1 MLCKPVIVL
10 VTLTACLSGC
20 ASAPT
25 VPRDAREPTEPIDG
39 RSVAVYDGWSG
50 SNRDWD
56 DLVEAAAGAEVL
68 VIGEMHGHPTGL
80 AAAAALWEDVLDR
93 QTPGGA
99 GPALSLEFFD
109 RSTQA
114 ALDDYLL
121 DITDEPAF
129 REAAG
134 RNAGN
139 YPEGHRA
146 MVEAA
151 KSAGVPVLAA
161 NAPRRYTTL
170 ARENGYASLDALRH
184 SQRALFESPGG
195 DPGSAYRDRFFELM
209 EAMLTSHGGEGL
221 DEDEIAERVEGYLRA
236 QNVWDA
242 TMAGSVV
249 RALNGGHRP
258 VVHVVGR
265 FHSDHRGGLLESIWR
280 LRPGTRIVSV
290 SMVKNSDPDA
300 EDWGRADFILEVGEE

>member
-25 VPRDAREPTEPIDG
+25 APRESREPDEPIDA
-39 RSVAVYDGWSG
+39 RSVAIYDGWSG
-50 SNRDWD
+50 SNLEWD
-56 DLVEAAAGAEVL
+56 DLIEAAAGAEVV
-68 VIGEMHGHPTGL
+68 VIGEMHGHRTGL
-80 AAAAALWEDVLDR
+80 AAAAALWQDVLDR
-93 QTPGGA
+93 QPPGGA

-109 RSTQA
+109 RATQA

-134 RNAGN
+134 RNTGN

-146 MVEAA
+146 MVETA
-151 KSAGVPVLAA
+151 KSAGVPVFAA

-170 ARENGYASLDALRH
+170 ARENGYESLAELRA
-184 SQRALFESPGG
+184 SQRALFEMPGG
-195 DPGSAYRDRFFELM
+195 EPGQAYRDRFFELM
-209 EAMLTSHGGEGL
+209 EGMLASHGGEGL
-221 DEDEIAERVEGYLRA
+221 DKDEIAERVEGYFRA
-236 QNVWDA
+236 QSVWDS
-242 TMAGSVV
+242 TMADSIV
-249 RALNGGHRP
+249 RALNAGHRP

-265 FHSDHRGGLLESIWR
+265 FHSDHRGGLLESTWR
-280 LRPGTRIVSV
+280 LRPGTRIVSI
-290 SMVKNSDPDA
+290 SMVKQADA
-300 EDWGRADFILEVGEE
+300 EDGDWGRADFIVEAGEN